1 MAQVTMT
8 GKEYADLLRQVE
20 QGAEII
26 RFLKEERKIKFTEDN
41 IRTYSA
47 GEFPNR
53 SKFPEE
59 LQDFLVQDMV
69 QQLLHKQ
76 SEEFSLWA
84 LTDCH
89 YYNPKSRDMTSWS
102 QDDSFDLLEY
112 SPALKERWDLA
123 RTEYHS
129 GNKEDNEDGE

>member
-8 GKEYADLLRQVE
+8 GNEYAEMLRKIE

-26 RFLKEERKIKFTEDN
+26 RLLKEERKIKFTEDN

-53 SKFPEE
+53 SKFPEG
-59 LQDFLVQDMV
+59 LQDLLVQDMV
-69 QQLLHKQ
+69 NQLLHM
-76 SEEFSLWA
+76 SAEEFSLWA
-84 LTDCH
+84 LTDC
-89 YYNPKSRDMTSWS
+89 YFYNPKSRDMDSWL
-102 QDDSFDLLEY
+102 QDDKVNLLEI
-112 SPALKERWDLA
+112 SPELKERWDLA